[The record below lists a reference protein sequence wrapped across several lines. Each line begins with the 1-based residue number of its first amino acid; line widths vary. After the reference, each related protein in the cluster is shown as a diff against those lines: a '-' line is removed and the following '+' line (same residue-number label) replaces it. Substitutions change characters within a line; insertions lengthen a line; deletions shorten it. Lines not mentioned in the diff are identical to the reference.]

1 MSTRR
6 DSLFELRSYSAQPG
20 QRDALIGMFV
30 SLFLD
35 AYQASGAR
43 ILGTFRSL
51 DDPDRWVWIRAFADA
66 RSRGRVLDNFY
77 GGEVWKRNA
86 KACDALI
93 ANVGEAILL
102 RAVRA
107 EDLDEL
113 FAPPSG
119 TPVPDSL
126 YELVIY
132 SLAAGQMLGP
142 TATFI
147 TDRSENSYPRQPVRS
162 DSVSVTLTRLASMA
176 ALETHAFA
184 GKVAV
189 MRLAPAS
196 RSALR

>member
-6 DSLFELRSYSAQPG
+6 DSLFELRSYAAQPG
-20 QRDALIGMFV
+20 QRDALIGMFE

-43 ILGTFRSL
+43 I
-51 DDPDRWVWIRAFADA
+51 
-66 RSRGRVLDNFY
+66 
-77 GGEVWKRNA
+77 
-86 KACDALI
+86 
-93 ANVGEAILL
+93 ANVEEAILL

-107 EDLDEL
+107 DDFDEL

-126 YELVIY
+126 YQLVIY
-132 SLAAGQMLGP
+132 SLAEGHMPGP
-142 TATFI
+142 TASFI

-162 DSVSVTLTRLASMA
+162 DSVCVTLTRLASMA
-176 ALETHAFA
+176 ARETHAFI
-184 GKVAV
+184 GKLEV
-189 MRLAPAS
+189 MRLAPSS